1 MRAVGFYGPRE
12 VSVQQAPDARIEP
25 VTDVL
30 VNIKSTYICGSDL
43 LDHGSNRSPRQCG
56 TA

>member
-1 MRAVGFYGPRE
+1 MRAVVCNGPRD
-12 VSVQQAPDARIEP
+12 VSVQPAPDAKIEP

-30 VNIKSTYICGSDL
+30 VNIKSTNICGSDL
-43 LDHGSNRSPRQCG
+43 LDHGGNRSPRQCG